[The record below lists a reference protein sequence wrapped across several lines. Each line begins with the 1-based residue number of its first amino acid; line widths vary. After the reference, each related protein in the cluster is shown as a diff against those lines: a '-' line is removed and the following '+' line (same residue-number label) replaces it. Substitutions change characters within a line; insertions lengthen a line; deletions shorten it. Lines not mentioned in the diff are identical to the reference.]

1 VPYLP
6 VVALL
11 EGIQLAVV
19 RAPVRIDLRLL
30 IPQQYAPHRPLTVHE
45 AAVANLEVLVSV
57 AAWAPDLKHFL
68 GNGEN
73 TETFV
78 DNNKLVISCAF
89 LVVTVTEP
97 REAV

>member
-30 IPQQYAPHRPLTVHE
+30 IPQQYASHRPLTVHE
-45 AAVANLEVLVSV
+45 ATVAHLEVLVRV
-57 AAWAPDLKHFL
+57 AAWATDLEHFL

-78 DNNKLVISCAF
+78 DND
-89 LVVTVTEP
+89 
-97 REAV
+97 